1 MKKVELSSPGFSA
14 AVKRAFLVENNIS
27 TEESDDVCVNFRL
40 SNTK

>member
-14 AVKRAFLVENNIS
+14 AVKRAFLVENNIC
-27 TEESDDVCVNFRL
+27 TEESDDVCDFRL